1 MAKIKIS
8 RLGLTA
14 KLKSPLAAKAI
25 EKVYA
30 WGKKRGVEILIESE
44 AAKLTGAKGVD
55 RESFAGS
62 VDALVVLG
70 GDGTFLAAARTA
82 KSDSIPLLGVNLGSL
97 GYMTEVA
104 YEEIEKALENIHK
117 GKFSIEERMMLNLT
131 IGNDESA
138 KSETALNDVVIS
150 HKSMARMIEL
160 SLSINGQDVTHYK
173 ADGLIISTPT
183 GSTAYALSAG
193 GPILHPALEAI
204 VICPICPHTLTHRP
218 LVVPNNSVIDVKILR
233 QQDDVHASMD
243 GQVIFDVKEGDRI
256 VLTRSEKVT
265 RLIRTPD
272 RTHFDVLRSK
282 LGWGGS

>member
-8 RLGLTA
+8 RLGLAA

-25 EKVYA
+25 EKVSA
-30 WGKKRGVEILIESE
+30 WGKKRGVEILIERE
-44 AAKLTGAKGVD
+44 TAKLTGVKGVD

-70 GDGTFLAAARTA
+70 GDGTLLAAARTA
-82 KSDSIPLLGVNLGSL
+82 NSDSIPLLGVNLGSL

-104 YEEIEKALENIHK
+104 YEEIEKALENIRN
-117 GKFSIEERMMLNLT
+117 GNFSIENRMMLNLT
-131 IGNDESA
+131 IGNDESS

-150 HKSMARMIEL
+150 HKSMARIIEL

-173 ADGLIISTPT
+173 TDGLIISTPT

-193 GPILHPALEAI
+193 GPILHPTLEAI

-218 LVVPNNSVIDVKILR
+218 LVVPNSSVIDVKILR
-233 QQDDVHASMD
+233 QRDDVNASVD
-243 GQVIFDVKEGDRI
+243 GQVIFDVKEGDRL
-256 VLTRSEKVT
+256 VVTRSEKVT
-265 RLIRTPD
+265 RLIRMPD

-282 LGWGGS
+282 LGWGES

>member
-8 RLGLTA
+8 RLGLAA

-25 EKVYA
+25 EKVSA
-30 WGKKRGVEILIESE
+30 WGKKRGVEILIERE
-44 AAKLTGAKGVD
+44 TAKLTGVKGVD

-70 GDGTFLAAARTA
+70 GDGTLLAAARTA
-82 KSDSIPLLGVNLGSL
+82 NSDSIPLLGVNLGSL

-104 YEEIEKALENIHK
+104 YEEIEKALENIRN
-117 GKFSIEERMMLNLT
+117 GNFSIENRMMLNLT
-131 IGNDESA
+131 IGNDESS

-150 HKSMARMIEL
+150 HKSMARIIEL

-173 ADGLIISTPT
+173 TDGLIISTPT

-218 LVVPNNSVIDVKILR
+218 LVVPNSSVIDVKILR
-233 QQDDVHASMD
+233 QRDDVNASVD
-243 GQVIFDVKEGDRI
+243 GQVIFDVKEGDRL
-256 VLTRSEKVT
+256 VVTRSEKVT
-265 RLIRTPD
+265 RLIRMPD

-282 LGWGGS
+282 LGWGES